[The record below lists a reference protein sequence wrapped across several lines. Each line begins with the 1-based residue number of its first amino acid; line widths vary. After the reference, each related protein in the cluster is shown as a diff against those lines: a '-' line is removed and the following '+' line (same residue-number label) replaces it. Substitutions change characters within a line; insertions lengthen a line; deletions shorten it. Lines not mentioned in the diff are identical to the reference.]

1 MAMKKALLLR
11 RLHPMTRTLRTS
23 SAGNRP
29 RVTHPSHQLLTDLF
43 HTLWTMVAKIMSKLV
58 LVNIA
63 VAQVSLTYTTEH
75 FAGQENPPIFLQG
88 VSEVFSDFLAAA
100 TELQSLLALIGE
112 GNWEAIEAAIPLLQN
127 RGT

>member
-1 MAMKKALLLR
+1 
-11 RLHPMTRTLRTS
+11 MTRTLRTS

-43 HTLWTMVAKIMSKLV
+43 HTLWTLLAKIMSKLV

-63 VAQVSLTYTTEH
+63 VAQASHIYTTEH
-75 FAGQENPPIFLQG
+75 LAGQQNPPIFLQG
-88 VSEVFSDFLAAA
+88 LSESFLDFLTTV
-100 TELQSLLALIGE
+100 TELQSLLSLISE
-112 GNWEAIEAAIPLLQN
+112 GNWDVIEAAIPLLQS